1 MKVRLNPMPQSQF
14 EAVHQAADVM
24 TWLGFDNYVNHGSI
38 CTIDVMDARGLQVI
52 VDYANGLVEVVG
64 FMDGVEV

>member
-1 MKVRLNPMPQSQF
+1 MKIKLIPMPQSPF
-14 EAVHQAADVM
+14 EAVHQAAGVM
-24 TWLGFDNYVNHGSI
+24 TWLGFDNYVNHGST